1 MRKLFKV
8 LGIILIIIVLAVVG
22 VASYVKLALPNV
34 GDAPQLQVEKTPER
48 IARGEYLANHVMICM
63 DCHSTRNWNE
73 FSAPPVPGTLGKGGD
88 VFDKAAGFPGTYYAA
103 NITPA
108 GIGQWTD
115 GEIFRA
121 ITTGVRK
128 NGKPIFP
135 VMPHKN
141 YGQLDME
148 DINAVIAYVRSLP
161 AIENKVPE
169 SKSNFPMN
177 FIINT
182 IPQKAKLTK
191 RPDPSDAIAYG
202 KYMVTASACA
212 ECHTPFEKGSF
223 VEDLRLAGGRTFQLP
238 AGMLRSSNITPDKET
253 GIGTWTKELF
263 LNKFRSYRDSATAH
277 QKLDFMKE
285 YNTIMPWGMYAHMTD
300 QDLSAIYDYLRTIKP
315 TTNKVEKWVPSTTAA
330 TQTK

>member
-8 LGIILIIIVLAVVG
+8 LGIILLIIVLAVAG

-34 GDAPQLQVEKTPER
+34 GDAPQLQVERTPER
-48 IARGEYLANHVMICM
+48 IARGEYLANNVLVCM

-88 VFDKAAGFPGTYYAA
+88 VFDKSMGFPGTYYAP

-108 GIGQWTD
+108 GVGDWTD
-115 GEIFRA
+115 GELFRA

-128 NGKPIFP
+128 NGKAIFP

-141 YGQLDME
+141 YGQLDVE
-148 DINAVIAYVRSLP
+148 DINAVIAYIRTIP

-169 SKSNFPMN
+169 SQSDFPMN

-182 IPQKAKLTK
+182 IPEKAKPGK
-191 RPDPSDAIAYG
+191 RPDPSDPIAYG
-202 KYMVTASACA
+202 RYMVTATSCG

-223 VEDLRLAGGRTFQLP
+223 DENFRLAGGRTFQLP
-238 AGMLRSSNITPDKET
+238 AGMLTSSNITPDEET
-253 GIGTWTKELF
+253 GIGKWTKQLF
-263 LNKFRSYRDSATAH
+263 VDKFKAYRDSAAAH
-277 QKLDFMKE
+277 QKVDFMKE
-285 YNTIMPWGMYAHMTD
+285 YNTIMPWGMYAQMTD
-300 QDLSAIYDYLRTIKP
+300 QDLGAIYDYLRTVKP
-315 TTNKVEKWVPSTTAA
+315 IRNKIEKWVPSATAT